1 MKLRASKRFD
11 GLYEVKLLAFYE
23 KGILVGFDDYHTP
36 GMVLSLCRDFHFL
49 PICKVIGVREVMGK

>member
-1 MKLRASKRFD
+1 MGDIRLSSWLFMKRV
-11 GLYEVKLLAFYE
+11 Y
-23 KGILVGFDDYHTP
+23 VGFDDYYTP